1 MESIVPIMD
10 SKDFVLVRTHGLI
23 VHHPD
28 DIALLHPNRL
38 VVSVVVPLDVAPEPL
53 LQPLQQAFLYSHK
66 QSVRDLPPLKQSLRK
81 DTEIASNWRIA
92 KGTYRQ
98 CIPGRAACEPT
109 SQVGENNAIMLMEKL
124 TYR

>member
-1 MESIVPIMD
+1 MD

-66 QSVRDLPPLKQSLRK
+66 QSVRDLPSRKQSLRK

-92 KGTYRQ
+92 KGT
-98 CIPGRAACEPT
+98 CHLASDAHGRVWLGLDAVGGRSTEAAA
-109 SQVGENNAIMLMEKL
+109 S
-124 TYR
+124 